1 MAQKK
6 KTALFNFFSSL
17 QETLKRYFF
26 SFEQLNEVSTLYVK

>member
-6 KTALFNFFSSL
+6 NCTVQFFSSL